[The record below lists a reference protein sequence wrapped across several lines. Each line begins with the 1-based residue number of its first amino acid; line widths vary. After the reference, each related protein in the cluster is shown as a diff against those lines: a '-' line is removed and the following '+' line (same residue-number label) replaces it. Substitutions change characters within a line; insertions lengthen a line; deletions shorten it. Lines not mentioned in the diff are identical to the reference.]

1 MENARAIRVT
11 ASSQSLKRER
21 TIMNV
26 RYKFTT
32 DIGKTIAGF
41 YKTASLPAEERE
53 IPVVYDPRMP

>member
-1 MENARAIRVT
+1 
-11 ASSQSLKRER
+11 
-21 TIMNV
+21 MNV